1 MDIKLGAI
9 NLTKEQLTNSRAL
22 KTENIRGFGVNYETN
37 EVTVV
42 CLTELSPTEISNL
55 KSSLSA
61 LPLELQPTVEETAK
75 KGRKRQ
81 LLDALAT
88 LTGLT
93 RKQVL
98 KCLVE
103 LIEDRNDD

>member
-1 MDIKLGAI
+1 MDTKIGKL
-9 NLTKEQLTNSRAL
+9 NLTKEQIINSRTLSVGKIKGLCYNLDTQDVVITSTEAL
-22 KTENIRGFGVNYETN
+22 TDQ
-37 EVTVV
+37 
-42 CLTELSPTEISNL
+42 EINNF
-55 KSSLSA
+55 KSALIA
-61 LPLELQPTVEETAK
+61 LPLEIQPNTEESAR

-98 KCLVE
+98 KCFVE
-103 LIEDRNDD
+103 ITQDQNDD

>member
-1 MDIKLGAI
+1 MSVALAIEYKLKQLNKFDGAKVSTLEGAI
-9 NLTKEQLTNSRAL
+9 ISWDANGEPQPDQATLDSWVAEYQEAIPV
-22 KTENIRGFGVNYETN
+22 ENN
-37 EVTVV
+37 
-42 CLTELSPTEISNL
+42 
-55 KSSLSA
+55 
-61 LPLELQPTVEETAK
+61 AK

-98 KCLVE
+98 RCFNEIVK
-103 LIEDRNDD
+103 DGNDD

>member
-1 MDIKLGAI
+1 MSNLGLVIEYKLRQLGKFDGAKIRTEDGIIKEWSANGEI
-9 NLTKEQLTNSRAL
+9 QPDKPTIDSWVSE
-22 KTENIRGFGVNYETN
+22 YETAKASEGN
-37 EVTVV
+37 
-42 CLTELSPTEISNL
+42 
-55 KSSLSA
+55 
-61 LPLELQPTVEETAK
+61 AK

-98 KCLVE
+98 KCFMEIVQ
-103 LIEDRNDD
+103 DGNDD

>member
-1 MDIKLGAI
+1 MSNMTFLRLKFPSAIFSCHKENDQVIFDQWSCLEHPDIPTSQELDSWIAI
-9 NLTKEQLTNSRAL
+9 YESEKIS
-22 KTENIRGFGVNYETN
+22 ENNN
-37 EVTVV
+37 
-42 CLTELSPTEISNL
+42 
-55 KSSLSA
+55 
-61 LPLELQPTVEETAK
+61 K

-98 KCLVE
+98 KCFVE
-103 LIEDRNDD
+103 IVQDGNDD